1 MAALSY
7 SLAPEFAR
15 STQNQMQR
23 EQHHIGFS
31 GNKALDV
38 NSEKQLSKGLL
49 RNAGLHTMIINPTI
63 PSRNQM
69 QEIRKPD
76 SFTAKLVGA
85 TTMLPAGDNSIP
97 S

>member
-7 SLAPEFAR
+7 SLAPEFSR
-15 STQNQMQR
+15 STQNQLQR
-23 EQHHIGFS
+23 EQHHIGFT

-49 RNAGLHTMIINPTI
+49 MNAGMHTMLINPTI
-63 PSRNQM
+63 PTRNQM
-69 QEIRKPD
+69 KEIRKPD

-85 TTMLPAGDNSIP
+85 TTMLPIGGNPIS